1 MCLLFPLIL
10 SFFKSLK
17 SNLRIIITFS
27 IVYICKMLLNCFVW
41 IFLWTI
47 KSSSRFINSFSYL
60 KAKIKTEIIT
70 ILIAFK
76 IWIIILETFSN
87 KGTATRTQRLKYFS
101 NILNWKSESQPKTEE
116 LKKDI
121 QNKKHNLK
129 VSTRYWTTVFIS
141 LVCYY

>member
-27 IVYICKMLLNCFVW
+27 IVYICKMSLNCFVW

-60 KAKIKTEIIT
+60 KAKTKTKVVAV
-70 ILIAFK
+70 LIEFK
-76 IWIIILETFSN
+76 IWIIILWNFSN
-87 KGTATRTQRLKYFS
+87 RGSAIITQRLKYFS
-101 NILNWKSESQPKTEE
+101 NILNWKSEYQPKTEE

>member
-10 SFFKSLK
+10 SFVKSLK

-27 IVYICKMLLNCFVW
+27 IVYICKMSLNCFVW

-60 KAKIKTEIIT
+60 KAKTKTKVVAV
-70 ILIAFK
+70 LIEFK
-76 IWIIILETFSN
+76 IWIIILWNFSN
-87 KGTATRTQRLKYFS
+87 RGSAIITQRLKYFS
-101 NILNWKSESQPKTEE
+101 NILNWKSEYQPKTEE